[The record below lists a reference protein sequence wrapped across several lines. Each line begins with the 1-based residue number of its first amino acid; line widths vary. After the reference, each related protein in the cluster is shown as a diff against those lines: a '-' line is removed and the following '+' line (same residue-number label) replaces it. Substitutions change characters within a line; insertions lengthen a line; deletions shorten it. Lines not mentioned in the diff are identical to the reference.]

1 MVDMFYSLQNY
12 TTYSMLSGIKEPK
25 EWVKRAKELGYT
37 HLGICDKETL
47 GGVIEFQKD
56 CVSAGI
62 KPIIGVEFSVY
73 NTTDREKRKNAVKH
87 GIVLLYA
94 KNETGFLNLIA
105 INNFAQDP
113 ERGFYYR
120 PRIDYDILESHS
132 EGVLCVV
139 PSVEGVGTRLQEG
152 RLQPSELARLVKLD
166 EIFKEDLY
174 VGINPMLPSDSSHHL
189 ANATFASLEGFNFVY
204 TFNSHYPCLEQKNL
218 YSVVRTLDSGNIKK
232 NADREVLNG
241 YLPSEVDVQMMLKK
255 GHLEG
260 GFHRSCV
267 NGLKEVAD
275 KCDFLIKLGAY
286 QMPQLLLET
295 GSLEGDIIKYI
306 GIGFRD
312 KLCPTAAYSVLRSFE
327 ELDEY
332 GSLPPHEHVAKG
344 ENPATLRPLSEY
356 VERVKYEFEVIKTMG
371 FLDYFHIV
379 RDICAKNPDRG
390 PARGSAAGSLL
401 SYLLDITKVDP
412 IRHDLLFERFL
423 NPSRKD
429 LPDIDIDFS
438 TRSVVEV
445 EKYIE
450 DRYGKNRVFPI
461 ITHARLKI
469 ASGVKDVARAYNY
482 TIPDNTGKIVSYD
495 NWGLDRQVEVPYVRQ
510 TARGREELEERLQYD
525 SFVKFYERHSNW
537 FESVIMPLQEAI
549 VNDGIHAAGTV
560 IAFDDPDKCLP
571 IQYNGINKKFVT
583 QWKDRHCEERGFPK
597 FDLLTIKTLD
607 VINDAK
613 ALIKERHGVDVP
625 SIEQVPLN
633 DSKALSIFKQIK
645 TDGIF
650 QFNTFSQKQYF
661 EILKPNSF
669 EDLVAAVALV
679 RPGPMMAGTHT
690 DYADVKNGR
699 KEVHYDHPDLEP
711 ILKNTY
717 GHLIYQESMMQIVQ
731 KIGGLTAA
739 ESEYVRKACG
749 KKNIVEMK
757 KWESTFKERAFE
769 TGRYEQDFLDTLWK
783 KIEDFAE
790 YSFNKSHALSYTLIS
805 YYQAY
810 IKSRWPME
818 FWSAVLR
825 HSPNDAKKENS
836 AFAVKHSAEQEGIE
850 FVYPSVEYFAPDF
863 EPVGDKIAWPLSR
876 IKGMG
881 VTTVKEMC
889 KEGRR
894 SFISI
899 QQMLSD
905 LDTRI
910 VNKRSFDAMICVG
923 FFDPLCKPW
932 EAAEIY
938 HSLRNEKIPY
948 ELDHR
953 NLFRWYKGKN
963 EAYNMIVEPWKK
975 IAPFHQKVQW
985 YSGTK
990 LSKVDDG
997 QPVFIGGYID
1007 ELRIKQTKNGKWFAS
1022 ANIIDSGESVR
1033 VYFWSDYWENEDL
1046 DRLRIRPAVGQLIE
1060 VIGIKKS
1067 FNDVPQVSVDKA
1079 NNYVRIVWDEE
1090 KFKE

>member
-1 MVDMFYSLQNY
+1 MVNAFYSIQNY

-25 EWVKRAKELGYT
+25 EWVRRAKELGYT

-56 CVSAGI
+56 CLAEGI
-62 KPIIGVEFSVY
+62 KPIIGVEFCVY
-73 NTTDREKRKNAVKH
+73 SSTDKEKRKNATKH
-87 GIVLLYA
+87 GSVLLYA
-94 KNETGFLNLIA
+94 KSEVGFLNLIA

-113 ERGFYYR
+113 EKGFYYR
-120 PRIDYDILESHS
+120 PRVDFDILHQLR
-132 EGVLCVV
+132 EGIVCVV
-139 PSVEGVGTRLQEG
+139 PSTEGIGTKMDDG
-152 RLQPSELARLVKLD
+152 KVKPAELARIVRLD
-166 EIFKEDLY
+166 EIFGEDLY
-174 VGINPMLPSDSSHHL
+174 IGVNPMLTEDSKHSVP
-189 ANATFASLEGFNFVY
+189 NKTFASLEGFNFVY
-204 TFNSHYPCLEQKNL
+204 AFNCHYPCVEDKNL
-218 YSVVRTLDSGNIKK
+218 YSVVRTLDNGNIKK
-232 NADREVLNG
+232 NQDREVING
-241 YLPSEVDVQMMLKK
+241 YLPSPVDVQMMLKRHGIDRSLNEKCIK
-255 GHLEG
+255 GLE
-260 GFHRSCV
+260 
-267 NGLKEVAD
+267 EIAE
-275 KCDFLIKLGAY
+275 KCDFLIKLGSY
-286 QMPQLLLET
+286 QMPKIVLET
-295 GSLEGDIIKYI
+295 GTLEGDILKYI
-306 GIGFRD
+306 GDGFRD
-312 KLCPTAAYSVLRSFE
+312 KLCPSAGYELLENFE
-327 ELDEY
+327 QLDEY
-332 GSLPPHEHVAKG
+332 GGLYPHEHVAKG
-344 ENPATLRPLSEY
+344 EDPSTLRPLTEY
-356 VERVKYEFEVIKTMG
+356 VERVKFEFEVIRTMG

-412 IRHDLLFERFL
+412 IRHELLFERFL

-461 ITHARLKI
+461 ITHSRLKI

-482 TIPDNTGKIVSYD
+482 TIPDNSGKIVSYD
-495 NWGLDRQVEVPYVRQ
+495 SWGLDRQVEVPYVRQ
-510 TARGREELEERLQYD
+510 TARGREELEERLQFD
-525 SFVKFYERHSNW
+525 NFAKFYDRHSEW
-537 FESVIMPLQEAI
+537 FEGVILPLQESI

-560 IAFDDPDKCLP
+560 IAFDDPDRCLP
-571 IQYNGINKKFVT
+571 IQYNGTNKKFVT

-607 VINDAK
+607 VLNDAK
-613 ALIKERHGVDVP
+613 TLIKERHGVDVP
-625 SIEQVPLN
+625 SIEQVPL
-633 DSKALSIFKQIK
+633 DDQKALGIFKQIK

-661 EILKPNSF
+661 EVLKPNSF

-699 KEVHYDHPDLEP
+699 RALHYDHPDLEP

-749 KKNIVEMK
+749 KKNLVEMK
-757 KWESTFKERAFE
+757 KWESTFKDRALE
-769 TGRYEQDFLDTLWK
+769 TGRYDQDFLDTLWK

-810 IKSRWPME
+810 IKARWPLE

-825 HSPNDAKKENS
+825 HSPNDVKKENS
-836 AFAVKHSAEQEGIE
+836 AFVVKHSAEEEGIE
-850 FVYPSVEYFAPDF
+850 FVYPSIEHFAPDF
-863 EPVGDKIAWPLSR
+863 EPVGEKISWPLSR
-876 IKGMG
+876 IKGLG
-881 VTTVKEMC
+881 VTTVREMC
-889 KEGRR
+889 KDGRR
-894 SFISI
+894 SFKSI
-899 QQMLSD
+899 EEMVKT
-905 LDTRI
+905 LDTKI
-910 VNKRSFDAMICVG
+910 VNKRAFNAMMCVG
-923 FFDPLCKPW
+923 FFAPICKPW
-932 EAAEIY
+932 EAAGIY
-938 HSLRNEKIPY
+938 HGLRSEKIPY

-975 IAPFHQKVQW
+975 IAPFHEKVQW
-985 YSGTK
+985 YPGTS
-990 LSKVDDG
+990 LNKVDDG
-997 QPVFIGGYID
+997 TPVFVGGYIS

-1022 ANIIDSGESVR
+1022 ATLIDDGEALR
-1033 VYFWSDYWENEDL
+1033 VYFWSEYWENEDL
-1046 DRLRIRPAVGQLIE
+1046 DRLRIRPAVGHLIE
-1060 VIGIKKS
+1060 LIGIKKS
-1067 FNDVPQVSVDKA
+1067 FNDVAQISVDKP